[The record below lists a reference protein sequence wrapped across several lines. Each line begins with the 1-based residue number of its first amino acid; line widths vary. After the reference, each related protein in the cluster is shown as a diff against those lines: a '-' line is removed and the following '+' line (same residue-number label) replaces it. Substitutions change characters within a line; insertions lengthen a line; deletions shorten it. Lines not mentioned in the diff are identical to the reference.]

1 MKFKDSKTSYSI
13 LLFLFLFSC
22 SPNEPVNNEIV
33 NKEKSTDFADTTF
46 TIEDLYFLQG
56 DWIDSV
62 TFKVYD
68 TKFLDSWNIVNDS
81 IIGKSFK
88 LIKNNTAIDTLSTE
102 TMTMMTVG
110 ERVMYI
116 IRSPGAPILVY
127 PSFKKSGDSLVFKN
141 KANESLQEIIF
152 INDSEED
159 LKLLLRGYK
168 TDYKREIIYNY
179 KRI

>member
-22 SPNEPVNNEIV
+22 SSNEPVNNEIV
-33 NKEKSTDFADTTF
+33 NKVKSTDFADTTF

-68 TKFLDSWNIVNDS
+68 TKFLDSWNIINDS
-81 IIGKSFK
+81 IVGKSFK
-88 LIKNNTAIDTLSTE
+88 LIKNDAAVDTLSTE
-102 TMTMMTVG
+102 TMTMMNVG
-110 ERVMYI
+110 KRVMYV

-141 KANESLQEIIF
+141 TANESLQEIIF

-168 TDYKREIIYNY
+168 TDYKREIIYHY